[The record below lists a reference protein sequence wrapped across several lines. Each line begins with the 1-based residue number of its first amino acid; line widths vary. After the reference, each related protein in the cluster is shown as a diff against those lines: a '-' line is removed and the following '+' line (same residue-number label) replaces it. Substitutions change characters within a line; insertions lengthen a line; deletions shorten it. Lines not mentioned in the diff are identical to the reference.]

1 MKTAKWTVKA
11 EAGEAEVWLYDEI
24 GENWWGE
31 GISAKAFIDE
41 LNALPPAVQTV
52 RVRINSPGGDVFDG
66 FAMYQALLR
75 HRAKIV
81 IEIDA
86 LAASAA
92 SVVAMAGDT
101 IRMAD
106 TSLMMIH
113 DPWSY
118 AMGSSAD
125 MRAMADLLDQVT
137 ESILNAYSRRE
148 AVDREQVRQ
157 AMAAETWYTAT
168 SALDAGMIDEVV
180 EAPAAV
186 AARVPPGR
194 YRNAPAGVVGPVR
207 SEPPDPQTARRRL
220 DAARRALQL
229 AGPPEK
235 TREGN

>member
-1 MKTAKWTVKA
+1 MTKQAKWTVKA

-41 LNALPPAVQTV
+41 LNALPLAVQTV

-75 HRAKIV
+75 HRAKIIV
-81 IEIDA
+81 EIDA

-92 SVVAMAGDT
+92 SVVAMGGNE

-106 TSLMMIH
+106 TSLLMIH

-118 AMGSSAD
+118 AMGSATD

-137 ESILNAYSRRE
+137 ESILNAYSHRE
-148 AVDREQVRQ
+148 GVDRETIRQ
-157 AMAAETWYTAT
+157 AMAAETWYSATA
-168 SALDAGMIDEVV
+168 AKEVGLVDEIVP
-180 EAPAAV
+180 APAAV

-194 YRNAPAGVVGPVR
+194 YRNAPAAALAPIR
-207 SEPPDPQTARRRL
+207 TEPPEPQTARRRL
-220 DAARRALQL
+220 EAARRALKL
-229 AGPPEK
+229 ASA
-235 TREGN
+235 

>member
-41 LNALPPAVQTV
+41 LNGLPLAVQTV

-75 HRAKIV
+75 HRAKIIV
-81 IEIDA
+81 EIDA

-92 SVVAMAGDT
+92 SVVAMGGSE

-106 TSLMMIH
+106 TSLLMVH

-118 AMGSSAD
+118 AMGSAAD

-137 ESILNAYSRRE
+137 ESILDVFGR
-148 AVDREQVRQ
+148 VVEQQYAQ
-157 AMAAETWYTAT
+157 A
-168 SALDAGMIDEVV
+168 ALPGDAGTEQ
-180 EAPAAV
+180 PGG
-186 AARVPPGR
+186 ARAQHDDIEFMHV
-194 YRNAPAGVVGPVR
+194 
-207 SEPPDPQTARRRL
+207 
-220 DAARRALQL
+220 
-229 AGPPEK
+229 
-235 TREGN
+235 